1 MKKNM
6 GFTDKLIRLVLA
18 ITFAVLYYTKLVE
31 GTVGIILLVIGG
43 IFFLTSLASFC
54 PLYSLIGVNSCKKK

>member
-1 MKKNM
+1 M